1 MSKKTIKVPFEVII
15 RNKRTGEE
23 MKVGDINV
31 PVGITV
37 TKEQLHEIMK
47 KNIIKED
54 NDVIEQDQ

>member
-1 MSKKTIKVPFEVII
+1 VSKKTIKVPFEVII